1 MDHAEILRLMVAL
14 TRSDGR
20 AEAAA
25 RLARHVGAEE
35 LIIFIRDD
43 EVGKLLPAPG
53 FRQTLPTATA
63 WRRFLDRCGPEN
75 VATGEL
81 AYPTDE
87 VRRTVLAATGS
98 DGTVAALLG
107 GDPKPEAALAV
118 AAALPL
124 LATALGS
131 ERHMRMYQ
139 AQAALARQA
148 AEQSRLLAASL
159 DRARLALRKALFEA
173 EAANRAK
180 DEFLAALSH
189 ELRTPL
195 NPALLTAG
203 SMENDPS
210 LDPETRAN
218 AAVIRRS
225 VELEARL
232 IDDLLDLTRITHG
245 KLGLVKSRVD
255 VHSVLEATKEVF
267 AGEGNIHA
275 PIEWDL
281 SAPEHHVEGDA
292 VRLQQVFWNIVKNA
306 RKFTA
311 RSGMIRVLTRNEEA
325 GKISVRVTDTGVGIR
340 PELLPRI
347 FEAFEQDKTSP
358 HRFGGLGLGL
368 AIARALVELHGGT
381 IRAESEGPG
390 RGATFTVTLAT
401 VAASLPEPAA
411 VMAANEPA
419 CSLRL
424 LLVEDHDST
433 REVLARVLS
442 REGHSVR
449 VASTGREALAVLS
462 EDQRFDVLLAD
473 IGLPDQSGFDLMRIV
488 SERYRIP
495 GVALSGYG
503 MEEDLAHSRAA
514 GFLAHLVKPVQFG
527 QVRATLRQIARSLA

>member
-1 MDHAEILRLMVAL
+1 MDHSEILSLMIAL
-14 TRSDGR
+14 TRPDGR
-20 AEAAA
+20 VEAAA
-25 RLARHVGAEE
+25 RLARYVGAEE
-35 LIIFIRDD
+35 MIIFIRDD
-43 EVGKLLPAPG
+43 EVEKLLPAPG
-53 FRQTLPTATA
+53 FRQTLPAATA
-63 WRRFLDRCGPEN
+63 WRRFLERCRPQT
-75 VATGEL
+75 VASGEV
-81 AYPTDE
+81 AYPTAE
-87 VRRTVLAATGS
+87 IRRKVLAVTGS

-118 AAALPL
+118 APALPL

-131 ERHMRMYQ
+131 ERHMRLYE

-159 DRARLALRKALFEA
+159 DRARLALRKALLEA

-195 NPALLTAG
+195 NPALITAG

-210 LDPETRAN
+210 LDPETRVN
-218 AAVIRRS
+218 AGIIRRS

-245 KLGLVKSRVD
+245 KLGLVKSWVD
-255 VHSVLEATKEVF
+255 VHAVLESTKEVF

-281 SAPEHHVEGDA
+281 SAREHHVEGDA

-306 RKFTA
+306 LKFTA
-311 RSGMIRVLTRNEEA
+311 KSGSIKVVTRNEEA
-325 GKISVRVTDTGVGIR
+325 GKIAVRVTDTGIGIK

-347 FEAFEQDKTSP
+347 FEAFEQDKSNP

-390 RGATFTVTLAT
+390 RGATFTVTLDTVEAHISAPPAVAT
-401 VAASLPEPAA
+401 P
-411 VMAANEPA
+411 NEPE

-433 REVLARVLS
+433 REVLARVLG
-442 REGHSVR
+442 RDGHSVS
-449 VASTGREALAVLS
+449 VASTGREALAVLE
-462 EDQRFDVLLAD
+462 EDQRFDVVLAD

-514 GFLAHLVKPVQFG
+514 GFLAHLVKPVQFA
-527 QVRATLRQIARSLA
+527 QVRATLRQIARSRA